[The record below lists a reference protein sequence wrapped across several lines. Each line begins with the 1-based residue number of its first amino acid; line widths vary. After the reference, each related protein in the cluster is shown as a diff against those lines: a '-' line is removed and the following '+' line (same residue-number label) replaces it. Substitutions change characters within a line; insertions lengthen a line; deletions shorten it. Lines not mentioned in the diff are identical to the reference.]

1 MPTKLKEWK
10 LRIEVTSSRGLSA
23 IPGLHIR
30 RKRELMPQSCPL
42 SSTGNMTNHF
52 FLTHGLENKNAFLF
66 KVKIQGITFKYS
78 SSYQTFQLPMYLTNS
93 SLRRACIK
101 LLHFYTLIYVLVHEI
116 IVLYSYITPNK
127 TRSPYESS

>member
-1 MPTKLKEWK
+1 M
-10 LRIEVTSSRGLSA
+10 TSSRGRCLPHKPGDLSA
-23 IPGLHIR
+23 IPGLHRR
-30 RKRELMPQSCPL
+30 RKRERELMPQSCPL
-42 SSTGNMTNHF
+42 TSTGNMTNLFFFF

-78 SSYQTFQLPMYLTNS
+78 TSYRTFQLPMYLTNS
-93 SLRRACIK
+93 SLRACIK

-127 TRSPYESS
+127 TRSPYKSS